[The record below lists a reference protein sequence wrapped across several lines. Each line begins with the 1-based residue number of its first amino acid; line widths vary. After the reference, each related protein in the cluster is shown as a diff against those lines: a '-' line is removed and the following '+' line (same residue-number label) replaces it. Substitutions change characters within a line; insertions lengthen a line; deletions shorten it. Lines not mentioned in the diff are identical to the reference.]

1 MVVVPGLRDAPV
13 GLVNRVVER
22 AVLSEF
28 LEAVRTGEG
37 RALVV
42 SGDAGL
48 GKTALLDDMA
58 AQAQAHTNTHTS
70 AAAQERQFRV
80 LRVAGMQSE
89 MELAFAGLHQ
99 LCGPLLER
107 AEALPRPQGLA
118 LKTAFGLAEG
128 PPPARFMVGMAVL
141 SLLSEISREQP
152 LLCVAD
158 DLHWLDR
165 ASAQALG
172 FVARRLGADPV
183 GIVFG
188 TRMATDEVAGVPEL
202 RLEGLAEE
210 HAHELLSHALSGP
223 LDTRVRDQIVAE
235 TRGNPLALLE
245 LPRTLSREELA
256 GGFGFPGTGPLSGRI
271 EESFARQLDALP
283 GETRLLVCLASAEPS
298 GDAKLVW
305 RAAGRLGISH
315 LAARPAA
322 ESGLADFGQRI
333 SFRHPLLRRAAYRS
347 ATAEQRRAV
356 HRALAEATDPVAD
369 PDRRAWHRAQAT
381 DGPDEA
387 AAADLERSA
396 SRAQARGG
404 PNAAAAFLEQAAAL
418 TVDPARRADHML
430 AAAHANLQ
438 AGSYDRVLELLAIVR
453 AEPLTELQSARA
465 DLLQGN
471 VAFASGLGSDGPP
484 LLLQAAKRLEP
495 LDLDLA
501 RETYLNAW
509 MAAMFAGDR
518 AVGGSLAEVSGA
530 ARKLPVSA
538 HPDEAELVLDALA
551 RVIVEGPAAAAP
563 VLRRAV
569 GAIVGASL
577 TPDEVLRWGW
587 FAHAAAVG
595 IWDFTNWRFLLER
608 ELKVLRDVGAFDLLP
623 IVLATLGTV
632 TTWSGE
638 FSTSAAL
645 FAEAE
650 TICEV
655 TGAPAAAFG
664 PTMLACLRGD
674 EETAVP
680 LIRSMIAEVEVTGQG
695 ASVTYA
701 NWVAAVLYNGLGR
714 YRDAQAAAVASSESS
729 SDLFIALWAL
739 PELVEAACRTGE
751 VEVAEAALARLA
763 ESTSAGGTEVG
774 LGLEARSRALL
785 SGGEDAE
792 PYYRE
797 AVDRLGRTPLRP
809 ELGRAHLVY
818 GEWLRRG
825 NRRVDARHHLKIAHG
840 LFTDLGMRA
849 FAERARRELLAT
861 GERVR
866 QSARRSENTLT
877 AQETLIVR
885 LATDGLTNQEIGA
898 QLFLSART
906 VEWHLRNVFGKLGV
920 TSRRQLATVLHQ
932 NSG

>member
-1 MVVVPGLRDAPV
+1 MPSLEDAPV
-13 GLVNRVVER
+13 ELVNRVSER
-22 AVLSEF
+22 ETLTELLRAIR
-28 LEAVRTGEG
+28 AGEG
-37 RALVV
+37 RALVL

-58 AQAQAHTNTHTS
+58 ARAR
-70 AAAQERQFRV
+70 EFRV
-80 LRVAGMQSE
+80 LRVSGMQSE

-99 LCGPLLER
+99 LCSPLLGRVET
-107 AEALPRPQGLA
+107 LPKPQQLA
-118 LKTAFGLAEG
+118 LRTAFGLAEG

-141 SLLSEISREQP
+141 SLLSEISRERP

-172 FVARRLGADPV
+172 FVARRLGADPI
-183 GIVFG
+183 GMVFG
-188 TRMATDEVAGVPEL
+188 TRTPTDEVAGVREL
-202 RLEGLAEE
+202 RLDGLADQ
-210 HAHELLSHALSGP
+210 HAHELLATALTGP

-245 LPRTLSREELA
+245 LPRTMSREEMA
-256 GGFGFPGTGPLSGRI
+256 GGFGFPGTAPLSGRI

-283 GETRLLVCLASAEPS
+283 GDTRLLICLTSAEPS
-298 GDAKLVW
+298 GDAKLIW
-305 RAAGRLGISH
+305 QAAGLLGISH
-315 LAARPAA
+315 MAARPAT

-333 SFRHPLLRRAAYRS
+333 SFRHPLLRRAAYQS

-356 HRALAEATDPVAD
+356 HRALAESTDPVAD
-369 PDRRAWHRAQAT
+369 PDRRAWHRAQST
-381 DGPDEA
+381 DGPDED

-438 AGSYDRVLELLAIVR
+438 AGSYDRALELLTIVR

-471 VAFASGLGSDGPP
+471 VAFASGLGNDGPP
-484 LLLQAAKRLEP
+484 LLLKAAKRLEP

-509 MAAMFAGDR
+509 MAAMFAGDL
-518 AVGGSLAEVSGA
+518 AIGGSLADVSQA
-530 ARKLPVSA
+530 ARGLPVSA

-551 RVIVEGPAAAAP
+551 RVIVDGPAAAAP

-569 GAIVGASL
+569 SAIVDASL

-595 IWDFTNWRFLLER
+595 SWDFTNWRFLLER
-608 ELKVLRDVGAFDLLP
+608 ERKVLRTVGAFDLLP

-638 FSTSAAL
+638 FAASAAM

-674 EETAVP
+674 EEKAVP
-680 LIRSMIAEVEVTGQG
+680 LIHSMITEAQVTGQG
-695 ASVTYA
+695 MSVTYA

-714 YRDAQAAAVASSESS
+714 YGEALAAAVASSESS
-729 SDLFIALWAL
+729 SDLFIALWSL
-739 PELVEAACRTGE
+739 PELVEAATRTGA

-763 ESTSAGGTEVG
+763 ESTSAGSTDVG

-785 SGGEDAE
+785 SSGDTAE
-792 PYYRE
+792 QLYLE
-797 AVDRLGRTPLRP
+797 AIDRLSRTPLRP
-809 ELGRAHLVY
+809 ELCRAHLLY
-818 GEWLRRG
+818 GEWLRRD
-825 NRRVDARHHLKIAHG
+825 NRRVDARHQLKIAHEM
-840 LFTDLGMRA
+840 FADLGMRA
-849 FAERARRELLAT
+849 FAERARRELVAT

-866 QSARRSENTLT
+866 QSAVESESTLT

-885 LATDGLTNQEIGA
+885 LASNGLTNSEIGA

-906 VEWHLRNVFGKLGV
+906 VEWHLRNVFGKLGI
-920 TSRRQLATVLHQ
+920 TSRRQLATALNQ
-932 NSG
+932 NGDLLER

>member
-1 MVVVPGLRDAPV
+1 MPSLQDAPV
-13 GLVNRVVER
+13 ELVNRVVER
-22 AVLSEF
+22 EALTGF

-37 RALVV
+37 RALVL

-48 GKTALLDDMA
+48 GKTALLNDVA
-58 AQAQAHTNTHTS
+58 AQARGFS
-70 AAAQERQFRV
+70 V
-80 LRVAGMQSE
+80 LRVSGMQSE

-99 LCGPLLER
+99 LCGPLLKRVEV
-107 AEALPRPQGLA
+107 LPRPQLLA
-118 LKTAFGLAEG
+118 LRTAFGLAEG

-141 SLLSEISREQP
+141 SLLSEVSRERP
-152 LLCVAD
+152 LLCVVD

-172 FVARRLGADPV
+172 FVARRLGADPI

-188 TRMATDEVAGVPEL
+188 TRTPTDEVAGVREL
-202 RLEGLAEE
+202 RLDGLADQ
-210 HAHELLSHALSGP
+210 HAHELLSSALTGP
-223 LDTRVRDQIVAE
+223 LDARVRDQIVAE

-245 LPRTLSREELA
+245 LPRTMSREELA
-256 GGFGFPGTGPLSGRI
+256 GGFGFPGTAPLSGRI

-283 GETRLLVCLASAEPS
+283 GDTKLLICLASAEPS
-298 GDAKLVW
+298 GDAKLIW
-305 RAAGRLGISH
+305 RAAGLLGIPH
-315 LAARPAA
+315 VAARPATA
-322 ESGLADFGQRI
+322 SGLADFGQRI

-369 PDRRAWHRAQAT
+369 PDRRAWHRAQST
-381 DGPDEA
+381 EGPDED

-438 AGSYDRVLELLAIVR
+438 AGSYDRVLELLAMVR

-471 VAFASGLGSDGPP
+471 VAFASGLGSEGPP
-484 LLLQAAKRLEP
+484 LLLKAARRLEP

-501 RETYLNAW
+501 RETYLKAW
-509 MAAMFAGDR
+509 MAAMFAGDL
-518 AVGGSLAEVSGA
+518 AVGGSLADVSRA
-530 ARKLPVSA
+530 ARRLPVSA

-551 RVIVEGPAAAAP
+551 RVIVEGPAGAAP
-563 VLRRAV
+563 VMRRAV
-569 GAIVGASL
+569 SAIVDASL
-577 TPDEVLRWGW
+577 TPDQVLRWGW

-595 IWDFTNWRFLLER
+595 GWDFTNWRFLLER
-608 ELKVLRDVGAFDLLP
+608 ELKVLRTVGAFDLLP

-638 FSTSAAL
+638 FSAAAAM

-664 PTMLACLRGD
+664 PTILACLRGD
-674 EETAVP
+674 EEKAVP
-680 LIRSMIAEVEVTGQG
+680 LIHSMIAEVDVTGQG

-714 YRDAQAAAVASSESS
+714 YGEALAAAVASSESS
-729 SDLFIALWAL
+729 SDLFIALWSL
-739 PELVEAACRTGE
+739 PELVEAAARTGNTG
-751 VEVAEAALARLA
+751 VAEAALARLA
-763 ESTSAGGTEVG
+763 ESTSAGGTDVG

-785 SGGEDAE
+785 SGGDVAE
-792 PYYRE
+792 PYYLE

-809 ELGRAHLVY
+809 ELGRAHLLY
-818 GEWLRRG
+818 GEWLRRV
-825 NRRVDARHHLKIAHG
+825 NRRVDARHQLKIAHE
-840 LFTDLGMRA
+840 LFSELGMRA

-866 QSARRSENTLT
+866 QGAEESESTLT
-877 AQETLIVR
+877 AQEALIVR
-885 LATDGLTNQEIGA
+885 LASAGLTNQEIGA

-906 VEWHLRNVFGKLGV
+906 VEWHLRNVFGKLGI
-920 TSRRQLATVLHQ
+920 TSRRQLATALRRD
-932 NSG
+932 GALLDR

>member
-1 MVVVPGLRDAPV
+1 MPSLKGAPA
-13 GLVNRVVER
+13 GLVNRIGER
-22 AVLSEF
+22 ETLLGF
-28 LEAVRTGEG
+28 LNAVREGKG
-37 RALVV
+37 RALVL

-58 AQAQAHTNTHTS
+58 ARA
-70 AAAQERQFRV
+70 RGFRV
-80 LRVAGMQSE
+80 LRVSGMQSE

-107 AEALPRPQGLA
+107 VEVLPKPQQLA
-118 LKTAFGLAEG
+118 LRTAFGLAEG

-141 SLLSEISREQP
+141 SLLSEVSREQP

-172 FVARRLGADPV
+172 FVARRLGADPI
-183 GIVFG
+183 GMVFG
-188 TRMATDEVAGVPEL
+188 ARTPTDEVAGVPEL
-202 RLEGLAEE
+202 RIDGLADQ
-210 HAHELLSHALSGP
+210 HAHELLATALTGP
-223 LDTRVRDQIVAE
+223 LDLRVRDQIVAE

-245 LPRTLSREELA
+245 LPRTMSREELA
-256 GGFGFPGTGPLSGRI
+256 GGFGFPGTAPLSGRI

-283 GETRLLVCLASAEPS
+283 GDTRLLICLASAEPS
-298 GDAKLVW
+298 GEAKLIW
-305 RAAGRLGISH
+305 RAAGLLGISH
-315 LAARPAA
+315 VAARPAT
-322 ESGLADFGQRI
+322 ESGLADFGHRI

-356 HRALAEATDPVAD
+356 HRALAESTDPVAD
-369 PDRRAWHRAQAT
+369 PDRRAWHRAQST
-381 DGPDEA
+381 DGPDED

-418 TVDPARRADHML
+418 TVDPARRSDRML
-430 AAAHANLQ
+430 AAAQANLQ
-438 AGSYDRVLELLAIVR
+438 AGSYDRVLELLAIVQ

-465 DLLQGN
+465 DLLRGN
-471 VAFASGLGSDGPP
+471 VAFTSGLGKDAPP
-484 LLLQAAKRLEP
+484 LLLKAAKRLEP

-501 RETYLNAW
+501 RETYLKAW
-509 MAAMFAGDR
+509 MAAMFAGDL
-518 AVGGSLAEVSGA
+518 ANGGSLADVSQA
-530 ARKLPVSA
+530 ARRLPVSA

-569 GAIVGASL
+569 SAIVDASL

-587 FAHAAAVG
+587 FAHAAAIG
-595 IWDFTNWRFLLER
+595 SWDFTNWRFLLDR
-608 ELKVLRDVGAFDLLP
+608 ELKVLRTVGAFDLMP

-638 FSTSAAL
+638 FATSAAM

-650 TICEV
+650 TICEA

-674 EETAVP
+674 EEKAVP
-680 LIRSMIAEVEVTGQG
+680 LLRSMIAETQVTGQG
-695 ASVTYA
+695 LSVTYA

-714 YRDAQAAAVASSESS
+714 YQEALAAAVESSESS
-729 SDLFIALWAL
+729 SDLFVALWSL
-739 PELVEAACRTGE
+739 PELVEAAARTGD
-751 VEVAEAALARLA
+751 VGAAEAALARLA
-763 ESTSAGGTEVG
+763 ESTTAGGTDVG

-785 SGGEDAE
+785 SAGDVAE
-792 PYYRE
+792 RHYVE

-809 ELGRAHLVY
+809 ELGRAHLLY
-818 GEWLRRG
+818 GEWLRRD
-825 NRRVDARHHLKIAHG
+825 NRRVDARRHLKIAHEM
-840 LFTDLGMRA
+840 FTDLGMRA
-849 FAERARRELLAT
+849 FAERTRRELLAT

-866 QSARRSENTLT
+866 QSAVESESALT

-885 LATDGLTNQEIGA
+885 LASEGLTNPEIGA

-906 VEWHLRNVFGKLGV
+906 VEWHLRKVYGKLGI
-920 TSRRQLATVLHQ
+920 TSRRQLAAALNQ
-932 NSG
+932 NGDLPDR

>member
-1 MVVVPGLRDAPV
+1 MPSLQDAPV
-13 GLVNRVVER
+13 ELVNRVVER
-22 AVLSEF
+22 EALTGF

-37 RALVV
+37 RALVL

-48 GKTALLDDMA
+48 GKTALLNDVA
-58 AQAQAHTNTHTS
+58 AQARGFS
-70 AAAQERQFRV
+70 V
-80 LRVAGMQSE
+80 LRVSGMQSE

-99 LCGPLLER
+99 LCGPLLKRVEV
-107 AEALPRPQGLA
+107 LPRPQLLA
-118 LKTAFGLAEG
+118 LRTAFGLAEG

-141 SLLSEISREQP
+141 SLLSEVSRERP
-152 LLCVAD
+152 LLCVVD

-172 FVARRLGADPV
+172 FVARRLGADPI

-188 TRMATDEVAGVPEL
+188 TRTPTDEVAGVREL
-202 RLEGLAEE
+202 RLDGLADQ
-210 HAHELLSHALSGP
+210 HAHELLSSALSGP
-223 LDTRVRDQIVAE
+223 LDARVRDQIVAE

-245 LPRTLSREELA
+245 LPRTMSREELA
-256 GGFGFPGTGPLSGRI
+256 GGFGFPGTAPLSGRI

-283 GETRLLVCLASAEPS
+283 GDTKLLICLASAEPS
-298 GDAKLVW
+298 GDAKLIW
-305 RAAGRLGISH
+305 RAAGLLGIPH
-315 LAARPAA
+315 VAARPATA
-322 ESGLADFGQRI
+322 SGLADFGQRI

-369 PDRRAWHRAQAT
+369 PDRRAWHRAQST
-381 DGPDEA
+381 EGPDED

-438 AGSYDRVLELLAIVR
+438 AGSYDRVLDLLAMVR

-471 VAFASGLGSDGPP
+471 VAFASGLGSEGPP
-484 LLLQAAKRLEP
+484 LLLKAARRLEP

-501 RETYLNAW
+501 RETYLKAW
-509 MAAMFAGDR
+509 MAAMFAGDL
-518 AVGGSLAEVSGA
+518 AIGGSLADVSQA
-530 ARKLPVSA
+530 ARRLPVSA

-551 RVIVEGPAAAAP
+551 RVIVEGPAGAAP
-563 VLRRAV
+563 VMRRAV
-569 GAIVGASL
+569 SAIVDACL
-577 TPDEVLRWGW
+577 TPDQVLRWGW

-595 IWDFTNWRFLLER
+595 SWDFTNWRFLLER
-608 ELKVLRDVGAFDLLP
+608 ELKVLRTVGAFDLLP

-638 FSTSAAL
+638 FSAAAAM

-664 PTMLACLRGD
+664 PTILACLRGD
-674 EETAVP
+674 EDKAVP
-680 LIRSMIAEVEVTGQG
+680 LIHSMIAEVEVTGQG

-714 YRDAQAAAVASSESS
+714 YGEALAAAVASSESS
-729 SDLFIALWAL
+729 SDLFIALWSL
-739 PELVEAACRTGE
+739 PELVEAAARTGNTG
-751 VEVAEAALARLA
+751 VAEAALARLA

-785 SGGEDAE
+785 SGGDVAE
-792 PYYRE
+792 QYYLE

-809 ELGRAHLVY
+809 ELGRAHLLY
-818 GEWLRRG
+818 GEWLRRV
-825 NRRVDARHHLKIAHG
+825 NRRVDARHQLKIAHE
-840 LFTDLGMRA
+840 LFSELGMRA

-866 QSARRSENTLT
+866 QGAEESESTLT

-885 LATDGLTNQEIGA
+885 LASAGLTNQEIGA

-906 VEWHLRNVFGKLGV
+906 VEWHLRNVFGKLGI
-920 TSRRQLATVLHQ
+920 TSRRQLATALHRD
-932 NSG
+932 GALLDR

>member
-1 MVVVPGLRDAPV
+1 MPSLQDAPV
-13 GLVNRVVER
+13 ELVNRVVER
-22 AVLSEF
+22 EALTGF

-37 RALVV
+37 RALVL

-48 GKTALLDDMA
+48 GKTALLNDVA
-58 AQAQAHTNTHTS
+58 AQARGFS
-70 AAAQERQFRV
+70 V
-80 LRVAGMQSE
+80 LRVSGMQSE

-99 LCGPLLER
+99 LCGPLLKRVEV
-107 AEALPRPQGLA
+107 LPRPQLLA
-118 LKTAFGLAEG
+118 LRTAFGLAEG

-141 SLLSEISREQP
+141 SLLSEVSRERP
-152 LLCVAD
+152 LLCVVD

-172 FVARRLGADPV
+172 FVARRLGADPI

-188 TRMATDEVAGVPEL
+188 TRTPTDEVAGVREL
-202 RLEGLAEE
+202 RLDGLADQ
-210 HAHELLSHALSGP
+210 HAHELLSSALSGP
-223 LDTRVRDQIVAE
+223 LDARVRDQIVAE

-245 LPRTLSREELA
+245 LPRTMSREELA
-256 GGFGFPGTGPLSGRI
+256 GGFGFPGTAPLSGRI

-283 GETRLLVCLASAEPS
+283 GDTKLLICLASAEPS
-298 GDAKLVW
+298 GDAKLIW
-305 RAAGRLGISH
+305 RAAGLLGIPH
-315 LAARPAA
+315 VAARPATA
-322 ESGLADFGQRI
+322 SGLADFGQRI

-369 PDRRAWHRAQAT
+369 PDRRAWHRAQST
-381 DGPDEA
+381 EGPDED

-438 AGSYDRVLELLAIVR
+438 AGSYDRVLELLAMVR

-471 VAFASGLGSDGPP
+471 VAFASGLGSEGPP
-484 LLLQAAKRLEP
+484 LLLKAARRLEP

-501 RETYLNAW
+501 RETYLKAW
-509 MAAMFAGDR
+509 MAAMFAGDL
-518 AVGGSLAEVSGA
+518 AIGGSLADVSQA
-530 ARKLPVSA
+530 ARRLPVSA

-551 RVIVEGPAAAAP
+551 RVIVEGPAGAAP
-563 VLRRAV
+563 VMRRAV
-569 GAIVGASL
+569 SAIVDACL
-577 TPDEVLRWGW
+577 TPDQVLRWGW

-595 IWDFTNWRFLLER
+595 SWDFTNWRFLLER
-608 ELKVLRDVGAFDLLP
+608 ELKVLRTVGAFDLLP

-638 FSTSAAL
+638 FSAAAAM

-664 PTMLACLRGD
+664 PTILACLRGD
-674 EETAVP
+674 EDKAVP
-680 LIRSMIAEVEVTGQG
+680 LIHSMIAEVEVTGQG

-714 YRDAQAAAVASSESS
+714 YGEALAAAVASSESS
-729 SDLFIALWAL
+729 SDLFIALWSL
-739 PELVEAACRTGE
+739 PELVEAAARTGNTG
-751 VEVAEAALARLA
+751 VAEAALARLA

-785 SGGEDAE
+785 SGGDVAE
-792 PYYRE
+792 QYYLE

-809 ELGRAHLVY
+809 ELGRAHLLY
-818 GEWLRRG
+818 GEWLRRV
-825 NRRVDARHHLKIAHG
+825 NRRVDARHQLKIAHE
-840 LFTDLGMRA
+840 LFSELGMRA

-866 QSARRSENTLT
+866 QGAEESESTLT

-885 LATDGLTNQEIGA
+885 LASAGLTNQEIGA

-906 VEWHLRNVFGKLGV
+906 VEWHLRNVFGKLGI
-920 TSRRQLATVLHQ
+920 TSRRQLATALHRD
-932 NSG
+932 GALLDR